1 MRPKNAASLFGV
13 RCAHLFAI
21 FVSCCFFSFYRARR
35 CYVSRRPADGAPT
48 PSSVPLTRLAQALV
62 LDTRRPRTV
71 VPNPPK
77 QGQDQRE
84 ITSEHD
90 YCSATSPIFPQA
102 IHTPASLQYLLADD
116 QRGGHA
122 IGPNRMHTYKHAS

>member
-1 MRPKNAASLFGV
+1 MGGPAKVGSHPSCPNGYTHCCLRRPGVLLMRPKNAASLFGV

-21 FVSCCFFSFYRARR
+21 FVSCCFFAFYRARR

-77 QGQDQRE
+77 QGQDQKG
-84 ITSEHD
+84 D
-90 YCSATSPIFPQA
+90 YQ
-102 IHTPASLQYLLADD
+102 
-116 QRGGHA
+116 
-122 IGPNRMHTYKHAS
+122 